1 MVVQPRPSKPQRAKT
16 GTVHLDPALQ
26 FRDPRLPD
34 LLAYWES
41 RKNGRELPK
50 RSDFRPSDMV
60 AHLPNLIL
68 VDVQEEPLRLRY
80 RLIGTAITTAMQ
92 RDSTGRWYDELYGPE
107 LLENILAS
115 FRWILAHRA
124 PLRSH
129 GTAFY
134 PDRNF
139 YDYEVLNLPLSE
151 DGRRINMVLGELVF
165 QATAADR

>member
-1 MVVQPRPSKPQRAKT
+1 MSFQPFPSKPRQSKASI
-16 GTVHLDPALQ
+16 VHIDPALQ
-26 FRDPRLPD
+26 FRDPRLPT

-41 RKNGRELPK
+41 RKNGRELP
-50 RSDFRPSDMV
+50 RRADFRPSDMV
-60 AHLPNLIL
+60 VHLPNLIL

-80 RLIGTAITTAMQ
+80 RLIGTAITAAMQ

-107 LLENILAS
+107 LLESILAS
-115 FRWILAHRA
+115 FRWILQHRA
-124 PLRSH
+124 PLRTH

-151 DGRRINMVLGELVF
+151 DGVRINMVLGELVF
-165 QATAADR
+165 QVASER